1 MAKKTKEQDVLLVR
15 DEKTGEIGVIAGLG
29 SDGTPKRV
37 PPKAEHAQDFLKF
50 DRGGDILD
58 NFFLNFMRQCKEPSR
73 FGFYRV
79 PAEQADKLIEVMKDL
94 LKNPEG
100 NHELLAP
107 HKIDM
112 TPYHKAV
119 QKEQPQS
126 QQQNQQPTNPTEEM
140 KEKQEQPQ
148 AAQGA
153 AGQEK
158 TNDGNGQK
166 KESTYK
172 PINESKINWQELEEK
187 WGIKRDELEKSG
199 DLKRMLNY
207 GKSDLVSVAPK
218 FDGQTFETAARLA
231 FKVQEDGTVRLV
243 PHLVQTAP
251 NLDLEYKGHRFT
263 EEDKRNLKETGNLGR
278 IVDLANTETG
288 ELKPSFVS
296 IDRQTHELIDIA
308 ANRVRMRD
316 TIGKTVLSETEKAL
330 LLTGAPLKGKEIEL
344 ENGRKFTV
352 TLQVNVEQRGVEFVP
367 GSGRSP
373 RKQQRQDG
381 NTTQGQKGE
390 SPKQRENRWTTDDG
404 KIRPIGKW
412 KNIQFS
418 DEQKKDYCQGKAV
431 KLENVL
437 DKKGQPCTMYLKF
450 NYDKGRPF
458 THSQNPDLAQS
469 VAPSNESRVQVAVNN
484 EGKTNEAT
492 KHIQQSIE
500 KGQVAPKNEQQA
512 QQQKNEPKKAKGI
525 RM

>member
-37 PPKAEHAQDFLKF
+37 PPKVEHAQDFLKF

-79 PAEQADKLIEVMKDL
+79 AAEQADKLIEVMKDL

-100 NHELLAP
+100 NRELLAP

-119 QKEQPQS
+119 QEEQQQS

-140 KEKQEQPQ
+140 KEKQEQLQ

-172 PINESKINWQELEEK
+172 PIDESKINWQELEEK

-207 GKSDLVSVAPK
+207 GKTDFRDRRPS
-218 FDGQTFETAARLA
+218 RLQGA
-231 FKVQEDGTVRLV
+231 
-243 PHLVQTAP
+243 
-251 NLDLEYKGHRFT
+251 
-263 EEDKRNLKETGNLGR
+263 GR
-278 IVDLANTETG
+278 
-288 ELKPSFVS
+288 
-296 IDRQTHELIDIA
+296 RY
-308 ANRVRMRD
+308 
-316 TIGKTVLSETEKAL
+316 
-330 LLTGAPLKGKEIEL
+330 GAP
-344 ENGRKFTV
+344 
-352 TLQVNVEQRGVEFVP
+352 
-367 GSGRSP
+367 
-373 RKQQRQDG
+373 
-381 NTTQGQKGE
+381 
-390 SPKQRENRWTTDDG
+390 
-404 KIRPIGKW
+404 
-412 KNIQFS
+412 
-418 DEQKKDYCQGKAV
+418 
-431 KLENVL
+431 
-437 DKKGQPCTMYLKF
+437 CTALGA
-450 NYDKGRPF
+450 D
-458 THSQNPDLAQS
+458 SS
-469 VAPSNESRVQVAVNN
+469 
-484 EGKTNEAT
+484 
-492 KHIQQSIE
+492 
-500 KGQVAPKNEQQA
+500 
-512 QQQKNEPKKAKGI
+512 
-525 RM
+525 

>member
-37 PPKAEHAQDFLKF
+37 PPKVEHAQDFLKF

-79 PAEQADKLIEVMKDL
+79 AAEQADKLIEVMKDL

-100 NHELLAP
+100 NRELLAP

-112 TPYHKAV
+112 TPYHKAL
-119 QKEQPQS
+119 QEEQQQS
-126 QQQNQQPTNPTEEM
+126 QQQNQQPTNSTEEM

-148 AAQGA
+148 AAQDA

-172 PINESKINWQELEEK
+172 PIDESKINWQELEEK

-330 LLTGAPLKGKEIEL
+330 LLTGAPLKGKEI
-344 ENGRKFTV
+344 
-352 TLQVNVEQRGVEFVP
+352 
-367 GSGRSP
+367 
-373 RKQQRQDG
+373 
-381 NTTQGQKGE
+381 
-390 SPKQRENRWTTDDG
+390 
-404 KIRPIGKW
+404 
-412 KNIQFS
+412 
-418 DEQKKDYCQGKAV
+418 
-431 KLENVL
+431 
-437 DKKGQPCTMYLKF
+437 
-450 NYDKGRPF
+450 
-458 THSQNPDLAQS
+458 DL
-469 VAPSNESRVQVAVNN
+469 
-484 EGKTNEAT
+484 
-492 KHIQQSIE
+492 
-500 KGQVAPKNEQQA
+500 
-512 QQQKNEPKKAKGI
+512 
-525 RM
+525 

>member
-1 MAKKTKEQDVLLVR
+1 
-15 DEKTGEIGVIAGLG
+15 
-29 SDGTPKRV
+29 
-37 PPKAEHAQDFLKF
+37 
-50 DRGGDILD
+50 
-58 NFFLNFMRQCKEPSR
+58 
-73 FGFYRV
+73 
-79 PAEQADKLIEVMKDL
+79 
-94 LKNPEG
+94 
-100 NHELLAP
+100 
-107 HKIDM
+107 M

-119 QKEQPQS
+119 QEEQQQS

-148 AAQGA
+148 VAQEA
-153 AGQEK
+153 VGQEK

-172 PINESKINWQELEEK
+172 PIDESKINWQELEEK

-199 DLKRMLNY
+199 NLKRMLNY

-381 NTTQGQKGE
+381 DTMQGQKSE

-418 DEQKKDYCQGKAV
+418 DEQKKDYCQAKPSSWRTCSTRKGSPARCTSSSTTIKVVPLPTTKIQTLPKALPHPM
-431 KLENVL
+431 KAACRLPSTTRA
-437 DKKGQPCTMYLKF
+437 KPTRRPSTYSSPSR
-450 NYDKGRPF
+450 KGRLP
-458 THSQNPDLAQS
+458 
-469 VAPSNESRVQVAVNN
+469 R
-484 EGKTNEAT
+484 KTNSR
-492 KHIQQSIE
+492 HSSR
-500 KGQVAPKNEQQA
+500 
-512 QQQKNEPKKAKGI
+512 
-525 RM
+525 RMNPRRPRASACNPGADH

>member
-1 MAKKTKEQDVLLVR
+1 
-15 DEKTGEIGVIAGLG
+15 
-29 SDGTPKRV
+29 
-37 PPKAEHAQDFLKF
+37 
-50 DRGGDILD
+50 
-58 NFFLNFMRQCKEPSR
+58 
-73 FGFYRV
+73 
-79 PAEQADKLIEVMKDL
+79 
-94 LKNPEG
+94 
-100 NHELLAP
+100 
-107 HKIDM
+107 
-112 TPYHKAV
+112 
-119 QKEQPQS
+119 
-126 QQQNQQPTNPTEEM
+126 
-140 KEKQEQPQ
+140 
-148 AAQGA
+148 
-153 AGQEK
+153 
-158 TNDGNGQK
+158 
-166 KESTYK
+166 
-172 PINESKINWQELEEK
+172 
-187 WGIKRDELEKSG
+187 
-199 DLKRMLNY
+199 MLNY

-231 FKVQEDGTVRLV
+231 FKVQEDGMVRLV

-263 EEDKRNLKETGNLGR
+263 EEDKRYLKETGNLGR
-278 IVDLANTETG
+278 IVNLANTETG

-316 TIGKTVLSETEKAL
+316 TIGKTVLSDTEKAL

-352 TLQVNVEQRGVEFVP
+352 TLQMNVEQRGIEFVP

-418 DEQKKDYCQGKAV
+418 DEQKKDYCEGKAV

-492 KHIQQSIE
+492 KHIQQPIE

-512 QQQKNEPKKAKGI
+512 EQQKNEPKKAKGI